1 MKVVLDTNV
10 IISAFLWAGKV
21 NKILDLIEN
30 KKIDVYT
37 CPEQIIELKGVL
49 ERPKFKP
56 IFIKAKL
63 KPEIIVSG
71 FLNSARLIKQVMN
84 INVIEVD
91 SSDNIILACA
101 LSAGAE
107 YLVSGDKHLLSLKKF
122 QKTKILKPKEFLENI
137 NYNN

>member
-1 MKVVLDTNV
+1 MRVVLDTNV

-30 KKIDVYT
+30 KKIEVYT

-71 FLNSARLIKQVMN
+71 FLNSAQLIKQ
-84 INVIEVD
+84 EVD
-91 SSDNIILACA
+91 VDVIQADPADNVILACA
-101 LSAGAE
+101 LSAGAQ
-107 YLVSGDKHLLSLKKF
+107 YLVTGDKHLLSLKKF
-122 QKTKILKPKEFLENI
+122 QKIKVLTPNEFLEK
-137 NYNN
+137 YKL